1 MWYRA
6 FVCLNSCKESFPIPI
21 PHPTSPLIT
30 QFASFPPIHFPS
42 TPFHSFIPPHS
53 FIPTNTPIRTEQK
66 SKPLSRNVII
76 HLQVPHPHKRNHHSK
91 AITLQPR
98 LQHILHLANPIP
110 PILGIPNIPPIPE
123 NLPSNSHLPIPAE
136 RTRKTHRYAHRRAA
150 LASQQI
156 ATLTTAIYISS
167 TIPRFHLPEGSGDP
181 PRLAHT
187 RGYSA
192 RLPLTPVSPFLP
204 KKTRS

>member
-1 MWYRA
+1 MWFRA
-6 FVCLNSCKESFPIPI
+6 FVCFNPWKESIPNRS
-21 PHPTSPLIT
+21 TPLIT
-30 QFASFPPIHFPS
+30 PPTHSSPNSLHS
-42 TPFHSFIPPHS
+42 TPFHSFIHS

-76 HLQVPHPHKRNHHSK
+76 HLQVPHPHKRNHHAK

-98 LQHILHLANPIP
+98 LQHILHLTNPIP

-123 NLPSNSHLPIPAE
+123 NLPSNSDLPIPAK
-136 RTRKTHRYAHRRAA
+136 RTRKTHRHAHRRAS

-156 ATLTTAIYISS
+156 ATRTTAIYISS

-192 RLPLTPVSPFLP
+192 RLLLTPVSPFLP

>member
-1 MWYRA
+1 MWFRA
-6 FVCLNSCKESFPIPI
+6 FVCFNPWKESIPNRS
-21 PHPTSPLIT
+21 TPLIT
-30 QFASFPPIHFPS
+30 PPTHSSPNSLHS
-42 TPFHSFIPPHS
+42 TPFHSFIHS

-76 HLQVPHPHKRNHHSK
+76 HLQVPHPHKRNHHAK

-123 NLPSNSHLPIPAE
+123 NLPSNSHLPIPAK

-192 RLPLTPVSPFLP
+192 RLLLTPVSPFLP

>member
-1 MWYRA
+1 MNESSIFWFCA
-6 FVCLNSCKESFPIPI
+6 PVCLVKSTSMLWKTPLQPNSIPI
-21 PHPTSPLIT
+21 PTPDLPYSLIT
-30 QFASFPPIHFPS
+30 
-42 TPFHSFIPPHS
+42 
-53 FIPTNTPIRTEQK
+53 TNTQIRTEQK

-76 HLQVPHPHKRNHHSK
+76 NLQVSHPHKRNHHSK

-123 NLPSNSHLPIPAE
+123 KLPSNSHLPIPAE

-192 RLPLTPVSPFLP
+192 RLLLTPVSPFLP

>member
-6 FVCLNSCKESFPIPI
+6 FVCLNSWKESIRIPI
-21 PHPTSPLIT
+21 RIPFHTPPTHSSPNSLHSTPLIH
-30 QFASFPPIHFPS
+30 PLI
-42 TPFHSFIPPHS
+42 HS

-98 LQHILHLANPIP
+98 LQHILHLTNPIP

-123 NLPSNSHLPIPAE
+123 KLPSNSHLPIPAE

-156 ATLTTAIYISS
+156 ATRTTAIYISS

-192 RLPLTPVSPFLP
+192 RLLLTPVSPFLP

>member
-1 MWYRA
+1 MWFRA
-6 FVCLNSCKESFPIPI
+6 FVCFNPWKESIPNRS
-21 PHPTSPLIT
+21 TPLIT
-30 QFASFPPIHFPS
+30 PPTQSSPNSLHS
-42 TPFHSFIPPHS
+42 TPFHSFIHS

-123 NLPSNSHLPIPAE
+123 NMHSNSHIPIPAE

>member
-1 MWYRA
+1 MPL
-6 FVCLNSCKESFPIPI
+6 FVSIHGRNPFQTDPHPSSPHLLTHHPIRFI
-21 PHPTSPLIT
+21 PHP
-30 QFASFPPIHFPS
+30 S
-42 TPFHSFIPPHS
+42 THSFIHS
-53 FIPTNTPIRTEQK
+53 FIPTNNPIRTEQK

-76 HLQVPHPHKRNHHSK
+76 HLQVSHPHKRNHHAK

-123 NLPSNSHLPIPAE
+123 NLPSNSDLPIPAK
-136 RTRKTHRYAHRRAA
+136 RTRKTHRHAHRRAS

-156 ATLTTAIYISS
+156 ATRTTAIYISS

-192 RLPLTPVSPFLP
+192 RLLLTPVSPFLP